1 MDQVEG
7 GTLIINKGDEE
18 KAKDSADDDPDAR
31 NINYVEGLAEGW
43 KMAEVGS
50 FRSSDWT
57 TRLNLSPGQ
66 HRRAHQAYVQA
77 GRPQ

>member
-1 MDQVEG
+1 MEQIMDQVEG

-43 KMAEVGS
+43 KMAEASPILLV
-50 FRSSDWT
+50 
-57 TRLNLSPGQ
+57 RLQNLN
-66 HRRAHQAYVQA
+66 
-77 GRPQ
+77 